1 MVVGGGFDA
10 ADDWIAERAGPGDVV
25 ITADIP
31 LAARCVKAG
40 AAVLAHN
47 GKGFSDRPI
56 GMALTSRH
64 LLAGLRAAGPVTGG
78 PRPFPPR
85 DRSPF
90 PPALHATPTHSTY

>member
-47 GKGFSDRPI
+47 GKGFSDCSI
-56 GMALTSRH
+56 GMALASRN
-64 LLAGLRAAGPVTGG
+64 LMAGLRAAGQGNGG
-78 PRPFPPR
+78 PRPFSPR
-85 DRSPF
+85 SEARGEGQVCVNRCRSRG
-90 PPALHATPTHSTY
+90 